1 MYNLDGELQR
11 LNHCQRATILSR
23 ETLDGYRRMTNAQR
37 LALTLE
43 MAREA
48 TPFLL
53 MGTPDQ
59 VARRFELIRRQNDE
73 RNRNM
78 LTAIA
83 RTRSSDEGSC

>member
-1 MYNLDGELQR
+1 M
-11 LNHCQRATILSR
+11 LSP
-23 ETLDGYRRMTNAQR
+23 ETLDGYRRMTNGQR

-48 TPFLL
+48 TTSLL
-53 MGTPDQ
+53 IGPPEQ